1 MKITKEEKQILDSVE
16 KGEWKQVTDLKKN
29 IEKYRNIAASTLR
42 KDKRVNIRI
51 TERDLLR
58 LQKKAIKEG
67 LPYQTLISS
76 ILHKYINGYLT
87 EKQVSGQS
95 E

>member
-16 KGEWKQVTDLKKN
+16 KGEWTQVPDLKKN
-29 IEKYRNIAASTLR
+29 IEKYRKIAASTLK

-51 TERDLLR
+51 TERDLVR

-87 EKQVSGQS
+87 EN
-95 E
+95 

>member
-16 KGEWKQVTDLKKN
+16 KGEWKQVTDLKN
-29 IEKYRNIAASTLR
+29 NIAKYKQIAAATLR

-51 TERDLLR
+51 TERDLVR
-58 LQKKAIKEG
+58 LQKIAIKEG

-76 ILHKYINGYLT
+76 ILHKFINGYLP
-87 EKQVSGQS
+87 E
-95 E
+95 

>member
-1 MKITKEEKQILDSVE
+1 MKITKDEMELLNSVE

-29 IEKYRNIAASTLR
+29 IEKYRNIAAATLR

-51 TERDLLR
+51 TERDLIR

-76 ILHKYINGYLT
+76 VLHKYINGYLT
-87 EKQVSGQS
+87 EKQVNGQS